1 MRELV
6 LHNSPWRGRVEI
18 PSSKSVAHRLLVCAA
33 LSKTPL
39 DAIRILGTP
48 SQDVNATKSCLA
60 TLMAEGAPVLDCG
73 ESGTTL
79 RFMLPVAAALGKG
92 ATFIG
97 HGRLPER
104 PITPILD
111 ALAAHG
117 VTATGNRLPLTIR
130 GRLAGG
136 EFTLPGDVSSQFI
149 SGMLL
154 ALPMTGRASSITLST
169 PLESQD
175 YVRLTIA
182 AMSAFGVRVSSTER
196 GFRVEGASG
205 YTALKDGM
213 TVEGDWSSAAFPM
226 AAAALGG
233 DGLALA
239 NLDLESPQGDRR
251 IVELLRTFG
260 ARVLQE
266 DGLVKVFPGR
276 LAAVPEIDVR
286 AIPDM
291 VPALAVVAGVAA
303 GTTRFVNASR
313 LRLKESDRLEATRA
327 MITALGGHATVE
339 DDMLTVDGV
348 SAYRGGRV
356 DGVNDHRIVMAA
368 AAAAVAAT
376 GPVHITDAEACA
388 KSWPDFWTTRSMATN
403 EEVKTA

>member
-48 SQDVNATKSCLA
+48 SQDVNATKSCLN

-104 PITPILD
+104 PIAPILD

-130 GRLAGG
+130 GRLVGG

-196 GFRVEGASG
+196 GFRVEGSSG

-226 AAAALGG
+226 VAAALGG

-239 NLDLESPQGDRR
+239 NLNLESPQGDRR

-291 VPALAVVAGVAA
+291 VPALAVAAGVAA

-327 MITALGGHATVE
+327 MITALGGHAAVE
-339 DDMLTVDGV
+339 DDTLTVDGV

-368 AAAAVAAT
+368 AAAAVAAM

>member
-1 MRELV
+1 MSEIV
-6 LHNSPWRGRVEI
+6 LHNSPWRGRIEI

-39 DAIRILGTP
+39 DAIRVLGTP
-48 SQDVNATKSCLA
+48 SQDVNATKRCLDVL
-60 TLMAEGAPVLDCG
+60 TTEDAPVLDCG

-104 PITPILD
+104 PIGPILD

-154 ALPMTGRASSITLST
+154 ALPMTGRASSITLSS

-182 AMSAFGVRVSSTER
+182 AMSAFGVRVSSMER
-196 GFRVEGASG
+196 GFRVSRGIS
-205 YTALKDGM
+205 YTALRGGM
-213 TVEGDWSSAAFPM
+213 SVEGDWSSAAFPM
-226 AAAALGG
+226 VAAALGG
-233 DGLALA
+233 NGLALA
-239 NLDLESPQGDRR
+239 NLAQESPQGDRR

-291 VPALAVVAGVAA
+291 VPALAVAAGVAA

-339 DDMLTVDGV
+339 DDTLTVDGV

-388 KSWPDFWTTRSMATN
+388 KSWPDFWTTRSMATK

>member
-1 MRELV
+1 M
-6 LHNSPWRGRVEI
+6 
-18 PSSKSVAHRLLVCAA
+18 
-33 LSKTPL
+33 
-39 DAIRILGTP
+39 
-48 SQDVNATKSCLA
+48 
-60 TLMAEGAPVLDCG
+60 
-73 ESGTTL
+73 
-79 RFMLPVAAALGKG
+79 
-92 ATFIG
+92 TF
-97 HGRLPER
+97 
-104 PITPILD
+104 
-111 ALAAHG
+111 
-117 VTATGNRLPLTIR
+117 
-130 GRLAGG
+130 
-136 EFTLPGDVSSQFI
+136 
-149 SGMLL
+149 
-154 ALPMTGRASSITLST
+154 
-169 PLESQD
+169 
-175 YVRLTIA
+175 
-182 AMSAFGVRVSSTER
+182 
-196 GFRVEGASG
+196 
-205 YTALKDGM
+205 
-213 TVEGDWSSAAFPM
+213 EGDWSSAAFPM
-226 AAAALGG
+226 VAAALGG

-313 LRLKESDRLEATRA
+313 LRLKESDRLESTRA

-339 DDMLTVDGV
+339 DDTLTVDGV

-368 AAAAVAAT
+368 AAAAVAAI